1 MKKAVIYV
9 MLIMIICCILL
20 VGCNDIADDTVQV
33 VCTIFPQY
41 DFCKQITKDVINVD
55 VLLKSDVDVHNYELT
70 LKDKNKIKNC
80 DLFFYIGGT
89 SESWVDAVKNSTDLD
104 NVKMVKL
111 LDSVDCTASHDY
123 DHEDSVCDEHIWTSL
138 KNAIKICSTIKDNLC
153 SIYPQYSEE
162 FNANYQVYISELTT
176 LDSQFASLISNADKD
191 TIVVADRFPFKYFT
205 DDYGLNYLSAFEGC
219 SSATD
224 VPILTKIAL
233 KNALNDF
240 NLKGVIVLES
250 GDRTLAKSL
259 IEGTDKRI
267 FAMHSC
273 QTIKA
278 NDYESG
284 VTYLKLMQN
293 NYQVLQEVLY
303 D

>member
-1 MKKAVIYV
+1 MKKAVLCV
-9 MLIMIICCILL
+9 TLIMILCCILL
-20 VGCNDIADDTVQV
+20 VGCDDIVDDTVQV

-41 DFCKQITKDVINVD
+41 DFCKQIAKDLINVD

-89 SESWVDAVKNSTDLD
+89 SEGWVDEVKNSTDLD

-111 LDSVDCTASHDY
+111 LDSVDCEDSH
-123 DHEDSVCDEHIWTSL
+123 DHEDSTCDEHIWTSL
-138 KNAIKICSTIKDNLC
+138 KNAIKICATIKDSLC
-153 SIYPQYSEE
+153 SMYPQYVDE
-162 FNANYQVYISELTT
+162 FNSNYQVYISELAS
-176 LDSQFASLISNADKD
+176 LDSQFEHLINNADKD

-205 DDYGLNYLSAFEGC
+205 EDYGLNYLSAFEGC

-250 GDRTLAKSL
+250 GDRTLANSL
-259 IEGTDKRI
+259 IEGTNKKI
-267 FAMHSC
+267 FTMHSC

-278 NDYESG
+278 SDYENG
-284 VTYLKLMQN
+284 VTYLDLMRN
-293 NYQVLQEVLY
+293 NYRVLEEVLY